1 LATSRE
7 PLGLPGEVVW
17 RIPPLSLT
25 PAVDQPADAVALLAE
40 RTAAARGGTPVAPAE
55 LPALTRVANR
65 LAGLPLALEL
75 AAARLRV
82 LTAEQLA
89 DRLEVELAGGAGDLL
104 DTIDAGRGHYDGRQR
119 AGATDLAAELRH
131 ATLQAT
137 VDWSYRT
144 LDPVAA
150 RLLRALSVFAGPVD
164 LDAAGWMLAADPLTA
179 LTTLVDKSLLRTVPI
194 SITDSGPVQ
203 YGYGLLEPIRAFAA
217 RELAGAG
224 AALRW
229 CGTGG
234 AASSGLRLG
243 HGLGQWWRE
252 RGRAREARLWL
263 FRLYGRM
270 AETGEAVD
278 DRLLATAYH
287 VHSLQ
292 AGADGELTEQ
302 LRYAE
307 QAEAIARRVGAPALI
322 ARVLASW
329 CWSL

>member
-1 LATSRE
+1 M
-7 PLGLPGEVVW
+7 
-17 RIPPLSLT
+17 
-25 PAVDQPADAVALLAE
+25 
-40 RTAAARGGTPVAPAE
+40 APAE

-179 LTTLVDKSLLRTVPI
+179 LTTLVDKSLLHRADLDYRLRSRPVRLRVAGA
-194 SITDSGPVQ
+194 DSGVRGP
-203 YGYGLLEPIRAFAA
+203 RAGGGGRGSGHPRPA
-217 RELAGAG
+217 RGVGA
-224 AALRW
+224 
-229 CGTGG
+229 GG
-234 AASSGLRLG
+234 AAPGPA
-243 HGLGQWWRE
+243 H
-252 RGRAREARLWL
+252 
-263 FRLYGRM
+263 
-270 AETGEAVD
+270 
-278 DRLLATAYH
+278 H
-287 VHSLQ
+287 
-292 AGADGELTEQ
+292 
-302 LRYAE
+302 
-307 QAEAIARRVGAPALI
+307 RR
-322 ARVLASW
+322 
-329 CWSL
+329 